1 MRAEQV
7 FQLVARAKRRQEA
20 RHGLGC
26 RNFDQL
32 CSLHTQLVGERLH
45 LKNAATRA
53 ADGTVAGADER
64 SAEAQTHPHQ
74 QHRWWLQQ

>member
-7 FQLVARAKRRQEA
+7 FQLVVRAKRRQEA
-20 RHGLGC
+20 RYGLGC

-45 LKNAATRA
+45 LENAATRA
-53 ADGTVAGADER
+53 ADGTVAGAYGP
-64 SAEAQTHPHQ
+64 AEAQTHSHQ
-74 QHRWWLQQ
+74 QHRWWL

>member
-7 FQLVARAKRRQEA
+7 FQLVVRAKRRQEA
-20 RHGLGC
+20 RHGMGC
-26 RNFDQL
+26 RNIDQL
-32 CSLHTQLVGERLH
+32 CSLHTQLVGERLY

-64 SAEAQTHPHQ
+64 SAEAQTYSYQ
-74 QHRWWLQQ
+74 QHRWWL